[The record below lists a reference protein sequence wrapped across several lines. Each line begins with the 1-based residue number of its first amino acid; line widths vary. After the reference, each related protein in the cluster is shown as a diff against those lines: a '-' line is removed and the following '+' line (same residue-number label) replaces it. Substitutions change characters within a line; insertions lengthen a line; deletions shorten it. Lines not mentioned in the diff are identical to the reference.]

1 MKCWHRLAV
10 VVIVGLFAYLTWTV
24 PAIAGEPASSTPTPT
39 VVQKN
44 PTPPSANPFLEKL
57 QRLQEDKQLQELVEK
72 DMERSIAIRS
82 QIQEEVDRAFNHTT
96 TLLNVLL
103 AVLTCL
109 PVLAAVS
116 IWFIR
121 RSVLNQIIAETK
133 RQLQDE
139 VEKQLEA
146 EVAAEL
152 KQQAEAFQKKLEQ
165 LETEFQA
172 QLSQLKTL
180 FSDAQKQKDQI
191 IQELAQLTP
200 SLIRESAHPD
210 VQAKIQ
216 VLTEQLEKLKS
227 GNVGLSFTAN
237 DYVEQ
242 GKAFYFEN
250 RYEDAVACYDKAL
263 QMEPDNPRAWFS
275 RGAVLV
281 KLQQLDDA
289 LQSYDRALALKPDLA
304 EAWFG
309 RGTVLAK
316 QQRFDDAIAA
326 YTSATDLKS
335 DFFLA
340 WFGKA
345 RCYALQG
352 NLDLTLENLQHALH
366 LNLDRTKEAAK
377 TDAAFESVRD
387 QERFQTLL
395 KNSTFARGEQQ
406 V

>member
-1 MKCWHRLAV
+1 MV
-10 VVIVGLFAYLTWTV
+10 SMFVYLTWTV
-24 PAIAGEPASSTPTPT
+24 PAIAGETESAPVSPPTIQRGIIAPSS
-39 VVQKN
+39 
-44 PTPPSANPFLEKL
+44 NPFLEKF

-72 DMERSIAIRS
+72 DLERSITIRS

-133 RQLQDE
+133 RQLQEE

-146 EVAAEL
+146 EVTAEF
-152 KQQAEAFQKKLEQ
+152 KQQAEAFQKKLEH

-191 IQELAQLTP
+191 IQELAQITP
-200 SLIRESAHPD
+200 SLTRESAQPD

-237 DYVEQ
+237 DYIEQ

-250 RYEDAVACYDKAL
+250 RNEDALACYDKAL
-263 QMEPDNPRAWFS
+263 QMESENPKAWFS

-281 KLQQLDDA
+281 KLQQLDEA
-289 LQSYDRALALKPDLA
+289 LKSYDRALALKPDLA

-316 QQRFDDAIAA
+316 QQNFEAAIAA
-326 YTSATDLKS
+326 YEQATELKP

-345 RCYALQG
+345 RCAVFQG
-352 NLDLTLENLQHALH
+352 NLDLAFANLQQAMQLH
-366 LNLDRTKEAAK
+366 PERTREAVK
-377 TDAAFESVRD
+377 TDPIFEALR
-387 QERFQTLL
+387 EHELFQ
-395 KNSTFARGEQQ
+395 SF
-406 V
+406 VP

>member
-1 MKCWHRLAV
+1 MKLAHRLI
-10 VVIVGLFAYLTWTV
+10 VVILASFVACVVWTA
-24 PAIAGEPASSTPTPT
+24 PTIAGEPDSL
-39 VVQKN
+39 
-44 PTPPSANPFLEKL
+44 TPPPSVGSKVSVAPPSSSFLEKL
-57 QRLQEDKQLQELVEK
+57 QRLQEDTQLQELVEK
-72 DMERSIAIRS
+72 DLERSITIRS

-133 RQLQDE
+133 RQLKEE

-146 EVAAEL
+146 EVTAEL

-172 QLSQLKTL
+172 QLAQLKHL

-191 IQELAQLTP
+191 IQELAQITP
-200 SLIRESAHPD
+200 SLMRESAHPD
-210 VQAKIQ
+210 EQAKIQ
-216 VLTEQLEKLKS
+216 VLTEQLERLKS
-227 GNVGLSFTAN
+227 GNVQISFTAN

-250 RYEDAVACYDKAL
+250 RYEDAIASYDKAL
-263 QMEPDNPRAWFS
+263 QMEPDNPKAWFS
-275 RGAVLV
+275 RGALLV
-281 KLQQLDDA
+281 KLQQFDEA
-289 LQSYDRALALKPDLA
+289 LKSYDRALELKPDLA

-309 RGTVLAK
+309 RGTVLVK
-316 QQRFDDAIAA
+316 QQDLTGAIAA
-326 YTSATDLKS
+326 YEQAIWFKP

-345 RCYALQG
+345 RCHALQG
-352 NLDLTLENLQHALH
+352 ATDLTVESLQQAMQ
-366 LNLDRTKEAAK
+366 LNRDRVKEATK
-377 TDAAFESVRD
+377 TDSAFDVLRDHES
-387 QERFQTLL
+387 FKALL
-395 KNSTFARGEQQ
+395 KP
-406 V
+406 